1 MNIQVVSVH
10 NSDNTP
16 RPARYIM
23 DSSGTEPG
31 KQCDH
36 IHKAQRVTVSL
47 QGLTS
52 GQVYYCKAAASSNNT
67 ASCAGPVVGGVK
79 GYITFVASLPSTP
92 FPTASTIP
100 LIQAVSFLNSDYMYT
115 LRQLE
120 IYWIHYRKQCDHIHS
135 PTNSVIQNIS
145 FLSYSNSISCSFLN
159 NQSFYC
165 VVCCSTDHT
174 VPPVSSVYNISTN
187 RGAEVTVSLKGLT
200 SGQVYYCK
208 AAASR
213 NNTANCASPVVGGVK
228 GYIIFVA
235 SLPSITF
242 PTTSNLASIGT
253 HAIIGITIG
262 ISFVVFFS
270 LGVLVSTCIGCMVKT
285 RSKVTLYHPAM
296 KPSAYEMI
304 ENSQKTMTA
313 PEVEPNSAY
322 ETAKKIT
329 ATEVEPNPAY
339 GTAKKITA
347 TEVEPNPAYETAKKI
362 TATEVE
368 PNPAYGTAKK
378 ITATEVEPN
387 PAYGTAKAIE
397 VEPNSAYGT
406 AKAIEV
412 EPNSAYGTAKKITA
426 TEVKPNSTYSRTA
439 KAIEAEP
446 NSAYG
451 TVKKTTATEVEPNSA
466 KATKMEPNSYL
477 MYGTVI

>member
-1 MNIQVVSVH
+1 MNIQVVSVL

-16 RPARYIM
+16 RQLDISWTPVVLNQAHMYLVAIVYSI
-23 DSSGTEPG
+23 SSTRGTE
-31 KQCDH
+31 
-36 IHKAQRVTVSL
+36 VTISL

-67 ASCAGPVVGGVK
+67 ASCAGPVVGRVK
-79 GYITFVASLPSTP
+79 GYITFVASLSSTT

-100 LIQAVSFLNSDYMYT
+100 LIQAVSVLNSDYMYT

-120 IYWIHYRKQCDHIHS
+120 IYWIPLQGSNVTTYTVRVVGADSSVGQG

-145 FLSYSNSISCSFLN
+145 FLSYSNSIGCSFLN

-165 VVCCSTDHT
+165 VVCCSTDPS
-174 VPPVSSVYNISTN
+174 VPPDSSVYNISSTK
-187 RGAEVTVSLKGLT
+187 GTEVTVSLQGLT

-208 AAASR
+208 AAASS
-213 NNTANCASPVVGGVK
+213 NNIASCAGLVVGGVK

-235 SLPSITF
+235 SFPSITF

-253 HAIIGITIG
+253 HTIIGITIG
-262 ISFVVFFS
+262 ISFVVFFC
-270 LGVLVSTCIGCMVKT
+270 LGVLVTTCIGCMVKT
-285 RSKVTLYHPAM
+285 RSKVTLHHTAM

-322 ETAKKIT
+322 
-329 ATEVEPNPAY
+329 
-339 GTAKKITA
+339 GTTK
-347 TEVEPNPAYETAKKI
+347 V
-362 TATEVE
+362 
-368 PNPAYGTAKK
+368 
-378 ITATEVEPN
+378 
-387 PAYGTAKAIE
+387 IE

-406 AKAIEV
+406 TKAIEVEPNYAFGTTKAIEV

-426 TEVKPNSTYSRTA
+426 TEVKPNSTYRSA
-439 KAIEAEP
+439 KAIEVEP

-451 TVKKTTATEVEPNSA
+451 TAKKITATVVEPNLH
-466 KATKMEPNSYL
+466 ME
-477 MYGTVI
+477 